1 MSEIDESVDSGIE
14 SQEELTEP
22 QNNVE
27 PTNEDNSEV
36 DDVNEQA
43 FSDDADGVEGNSN
56 ESDEET
62 TKPQDETKS
71 KKQSK
76 AENAMYAQKRREQEA
91 IIKKREDDAYRKGQ
105 LDLLIGQTNNY
116 TGEKIE
122 DEDDVNEFLQMKEA
136 EKAGFDPATE
146 LSKFQ
151 KQKARNERK
160 QKEQVK
166 FDIEADVRSFKEE
179 YPDIDINEL
188 VKDKDFSSFA
198 EPFAQIMPLKV
209 IYKQYNLMKSRIDES
224 ANVKAEE
231 KYKRKFASP
240 GSQNFSSQ
248 SKPLSF
254 DDMSDEE
261 FEALKQKALRGDLK
275 KT

>member
-71 KKQSK
+71 KKQNK

-105 LDLLIGQTNNY
+105 LDLLIGQTNIY

-151 KQKARNERK
+151 KQKARDERK

>member
-151 KQKARNERK
+151 KQKARDERK

-231 KYKRKFASP
+231 KYKRKFASS

>member
-105 LDLLIGQTNNY
+105 LDLLIGQINNY

-122 DEDDVNEFLQMKEA
+122 DEDDVNELLKMKEN
-136 EKAGFDPATE
+136 KKNK
-146 LSKFQ
+146 LSLILRLMF
-151 KQKARNERK
+151 
-160 QKEQVK
+160 V
-166 FDIEADVRSFKEE
+166 
-179 YPDIDINEL
+179 
-188 VKDKDFSSFA
+188 
-198 EPFAQIMPLKV
+198 PLKKN
-209 IYKQYNLMKSRIDES
+209 IQILI
-224 ANVKAEE
+224 
-231 KYKRKFASP
+231 
-240 GSQNFSSQ
+240 
-248 SKPLSF
+248 
-254 DDMSDEE
+254 
-261 FEALKQKALRGDLK
+261 
-275 KT
+275 

>member
-36 DDVNEQA
+36 DDVNEQV

-151 KQKARNERK
+151 KQKARDERK

-166 FDIEADVRSFKEE
+166 FDIEADIRSFKEE

>member
-105 LDLLIGQTNNY
+105 LDLLIGQTNIY

-151 KQKARNERK
+151 KQKARDERK

>member
-151 KQKARNERK
+151 KQKARDERK

-179 YPDIDINEL
+179 YPNIDINEL

>member
-105 LDLLIGQTNNY
+105 LDLLIGQINNY

-151 KQKARNERK
+151 KQKARDERK

>member
-36 DDVNEQA
+36 DDVNEQV

-151 KQKARNERK
+151 KQKARDERK

-166 FDIEADVRSFKEE
+166 FDIEADIRSFKEE

-240 GSQNFSSQ
+240 GSQNFASQ

-261 FEALKQKALRGDLK
+261 FEALKQKALRGELR

>member
-91 IIKKREDDAYRKGQ
+91 IIKKREDEAYRKGQ
-105 LDLLIGQTNNY
+105 LDLLIGQINNY

-179 YPDIDINEL
+179 YPNIDINEL

>member
-105 LDLLIGQTNNY
+105 LDLLIGQINNY

-151 KQKARNERK
+151 KQKARDERK

-179 YPDIDINEL
+179 YPNIDINEL

>member
-36 DDVNEQA
+36 DDVNEQE

-105 LDLLIGQTNNY
+105 LDLLIGQINNY

>member
-36 DDVNEQA
+36 DDINEQA

-62 TKPQDETKS
+62 TKPRDETKS

-105 LDLLIGQTNNY
+105 LDLLIGQINNY

-151 KQKARNERK
+151 KQKARDERK

-179 YPDIDINEL
+179 YPNIDINEL

-261 FEALKQKALRGDLK
+261 FESLKQKALRGDLK

>member
-1 MSEIDESVDSGIE
+1 MDVFDCV
-14 SQEELTEP
+14 EEL
-22 QNNVE
+22 
-27 PTNEDNSEV
+27 
-36 DDVNEQA
+36 
-43 FSDDADGVEGNSN
+43 
-56 ESDEET
+56 
-62 TKPQDETKS
+62 
-71 KKQSK
+71 
-76 AENAMYAQKRREQEA
+76 
-91 IIKKREDDAYRKGQ
+91 
-105 LDLLIGQTNNY
+105 LLLHP
-116 TGEKIE
+116 K
-122 DEDDVNEFLQMKEA
+122 
-136 EKAGFDPATE
+136 
-146 LSKFQ
+146 
-151 KQKARNERK
+151 K

-179 YPDIDINEL
+179 YPNIDINEL